1 MAELTERQQK
11 AIPFIVGASTYTKGL
26 TEAQVSRKTFY
37 AWIKVPEFKQELV
50 RQREQVAEAALGV
63 LEQNLTRAVEALAG
77 LLDTEDERLRRQA
90 ANDIIEH
97 FLNYR
102 QTKNLAE
109 RLEALERGIAD
120 TDMR

>member
-1 MAELTERQQK
+1 M
-11 AIPFIVGASTYTKGL
+11 YTQGL

-50 RQREQVAEAALGV
+50 RQREHVAEAALGV

-77 LLDTEDERLRRQA
+77 LLDTEDQRLRRQV

-97 FLNYR
+97 FLNCR
-102 QTKNLAE
+102 QTKDLA
-109 RLEALERGIAD
+109 
-120 TDMR
+120 